1 MGRTPTSHAGQTR
14 ARLCTDDKPCH
25 SSSGYCRQPHQET
38 YQNSNRRLGRL
49 SPTCRDSSRSHADQ
63 SANQNTFKSA
73 NQSPFSKSCSK
84 QRLINHPI
92 TDWITN
98 QITNQITDQ
107 LPGPPT
113 DPLTDDY
120 SFSSRLDGRILRS
133 VSEANAS
140 CKWQPDIVRMVRHA
154 QRVQFPELDRIR
166 SVRLLG
172 CHLNRPAKS
181 CDI

>member
-25 SSSGYCRQPHQET
+25 SSSGDCRQPHQEN
-38 YQNSNRRLGRL
+38 YQNSNRRLGIL
-49 SPTCRDSSRSHADQ
+49 SPTCSHTDQ

-92 TDWITN
+92 T
-98 QITNQITDQ
+98 NQITDQ
-107 LPGPPT
+107 LPGPLT
-113 DPLTDDY
+113 DPLADDY

-140 CKWQPDIVRMVRHA
+140 CKWQPDIVRMVRRA
-154 QRVQFPELDRIR
+154 QRDAFPELDRIR
-166 SVRLLG
+166 SV
-172 CHLNRPAKS
+172 
-181 CDI
+181 

>member
-1 MGRTPTSHAGQTR
+1 MGRTPTSHAGQAR

-25 SSSGYCRQPHQET
+25 SSSGYCRQPHQEI
-38 YQNSNRRLGRL
+38 YQNSNRRLGIL
-49 SPTCRDSSRSHADQ
+49 SPTCSHTNQ

-92 TDWITN
+92 TN

-107 LPGPPT
+107 ITDQLPGPLT
-113 DPLTDDY
+113 DPLTDPLADDY

-133 VSEANAS
+133 VSEENAS
-140 CKWQPDIVRMVRHA
+140 CKWQPDIVRMVRRA
-154 QRVQFPELDRIR
+154 QRDAFPELGRIR